1 MPRYR
6 TNVRMQRREGV
17 FEQPFFVWYGCICGV
32 ITLMR
37 YRRAWII
44 ILLTFSL

>member
-32 ITLMR
+32 ITNAVSKGVD
-37 YRRAWII
+37 YYFIN
-44 ILLTFSL
+44 F